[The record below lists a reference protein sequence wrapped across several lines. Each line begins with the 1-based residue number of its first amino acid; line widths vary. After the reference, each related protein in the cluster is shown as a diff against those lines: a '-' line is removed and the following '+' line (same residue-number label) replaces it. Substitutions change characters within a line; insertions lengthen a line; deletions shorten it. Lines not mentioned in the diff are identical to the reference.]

1 MGLFSKMFGGNKS
14 EKDVRAILPQVTK
27 INQHF
32 SSYESLSN
40 DELRNK
46 TQEFRQRIA
55 QALVNIDAEII
66 ETSKKGD
73 ELSFT
78 DLVGK
83 DAIYQQVDKLKK
95 DRDQKIEDV
104 LKEILP
110 EAFAVVKEVAR
121 RFKENTELVSTATDL
136 DRNLS
141 VQKN

>member
-55 QALVNIDAEII
+55 QALVNIDAERVMNFP
-66 ETSKKGD
+66 
-73 ELSFT
+73 L
-78 DLVGK
+78 
-83 DAIYQQVDKLKK
+83 Q
-95 DRDQKIEDV
+95 
-104 LKEILP
+104 ILWGRMP
-110 EAFAVVKEVAR
+110 FINR
-121 RFKENTELVSTATDL
+121 
-136 DRNLS
+136 
-141 VQKN
+141 